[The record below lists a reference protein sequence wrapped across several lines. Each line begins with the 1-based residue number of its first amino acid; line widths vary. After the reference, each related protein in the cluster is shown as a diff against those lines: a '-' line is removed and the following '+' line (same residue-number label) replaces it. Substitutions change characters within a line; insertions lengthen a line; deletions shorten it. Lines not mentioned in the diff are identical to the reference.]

1 MGKILFKLSCLCRA
15 TQTTA
20 QSKRG
25 WEQPSIRQLLCLK
38 PADHMVRDPI
48 HHPWSQIC
56 STGTKKSLAVLP
68 LFSPGWSV
76 RGKHFIARLNWL
88 QMAKMVLQTKLL
100 FGLPSS
106 PVLGTTAC
114 SYLALANPDWCK
126 AVLQST
132 FLAGLLPRTDVCPL
146 WCSSISVAI
155 PLPYCFCPHLSL
167 GIRRGHSPSSWPMI

>member
-20 QSKRG
+20 QSERG
-25 WEQPSIRQLLCLK
+25 CEQPSIRQLLCLK

-68 LFSPGWSV
+68 LFSPGWRV
-76 RGKHFIARLNWL
+76 KGKHFIARLNWL
-88 QMAKMVLQTKLL
+88 QMAKLVLQTKLL

-106 PVLGTTAC
+106 PVSGTTAC
-114 SYLALANPDWCK
+114 SCLANPDWCK
-126 AVLQST
+126 AMQQNT
-132 FLAGLLPRTDVCPL
+132 FLAGLLPSTDACPL
-146 WCSSISVAI
+146 WSSISVVI
-155 PLPYCFCPHLSL
+155 LLSYFYCPHLPL
-167 GIRRGHSPSSWPMI
+167 GIRRGPFPSFWSMI